1 MVATAVQKKNI
12 VQKNGHLPKKITWTD
27 FEKKYLSRE
36 DAFKYEWVNGIVEKT
51 PRNLTEPNYSAFFD
65 VGE

>member
-1 MVATAVQKKNI
+1 MVATAVQEKNI
-12 VQKNGHLPKKITWTD
+12 VQKNGHSPKRITWAD

-51 PRNLTEPNYSAFFD
+51 PRNLGEPNYSTFPD
-65 VGE
+65 VRE